1 MHPRRPIFR
10 AHRLDHT
17 ELIKPAAAAM
27 SGQAYTLQGLRD
39 LYRDLL
45 RSHAEATAAAATGR
59 KLPRFKERLIETI
72 RSISE
77 LIIYGE

>member
-1 MHPRRPIFR
+1 
-10 AHRLDHT
+10 
-17 ELIKPAAAAM
+17 M
-27 SGQAYTLQGLRD
+27 SGQAQYTLQGLRD

>member
-1 MHPRRPIFR
+1 
-10 AHRLDHT
+10 
-17 ELIKPAAAAM
+17 M
-27 SGQAYTLQGLRD
+27 SGHYTLQGLRD

-77 LIIYGE
+77 LIIYGEQNVDQDIIFDYFCEKVRLLWLLQS